1 MLDFTDK
8 TTLAFATDAI
18 SMIII
23 KGIDSIRESLDLT
36 SDAGKGPG
44 RPQAFPGLECLI
56 AEMERLA
63 LTFGGKGFGMP
74 TTRPQKG
81 RIIQILDR
89 LRKYFIDDTGL
100 SWLADF
106 LPPPGKHPVSSYQ
119 RAIKQGRAEYAE
131 ELERSRN
138 FGDTSENCE
147 G

>member
-81 RIIQILDR
+81 RIIQMLDR
-89 LRKYFIDDTGL
+89 LRKHLTNDPEL
-100 SWLADF
+100 VWLAEF
-106 LPPPGKHPVSSYQ
+106 LSAPGAHPVSVYQ
-119 RAIKQGRAEYAE
+119 AAIKRSRSQGRDLESAE
-131 ELERSRN
+131 E
-138 FGDTSENCE
+138 
-147 G
+147 